1 LAAMKLNVLH
11 GNVSGT
17 ALVYAGSCGNTGVGG
32 VFITINDLMNA
43 AVSDPTCG
51 LCADGNTLAGDPC
64 RETQEAGRPRSIMP
78 TTT

>member
-1 LAAMKLNVLH
+1 MKPNVLD

-32 VFITINDLMNA
+32 VFITINDLVNA
-43 AVSDPTCG
+43 AVNDPTCG
-51 LCADGNTLAGDPC
+51 LCVRATRLRAIYAGQ
-64 RETQEAGRPRSIMP
+64 RKSAGRPRSIMP